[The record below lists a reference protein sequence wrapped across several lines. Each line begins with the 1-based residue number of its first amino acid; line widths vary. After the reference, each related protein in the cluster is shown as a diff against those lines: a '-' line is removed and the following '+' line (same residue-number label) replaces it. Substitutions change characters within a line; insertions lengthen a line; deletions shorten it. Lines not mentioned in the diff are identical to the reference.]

1 MKTLITL
8 LLGLTV
14 TVATAQ
20 TVSTVAG
27 MAGVVGSNDGPAAS
41 SSFNNPHG
49 VACDRQGNIYVA
61 NRYGHTIRKITPA
74 GVVSTFAGSGSP
86 GANDGIGT
94 AASFNEPWAVACD
107 TIGNIYVADTK
118 NYKIRKITAAGVV
131 STVAGS
137 GVFGVTN
144 GPAAVAQFGFPA
156 GIAVTK
162 TGSVIY
168 VADRMT
174 HTIRKITGGNVTTLA
189 GVVYSPGD
197 VDGAGITAKFDHPYS
212 ITLDLLNNV
221 LVADEFNN
229 KIRKVTPAG
238 VVSTFAGDGSM
249 GSMNGPA
256 LAASFNAPWGVCVNA
271 SGEVFVGDGN
281 NFTIRKIV
289 SGNVTTYA
297 GQDGVAGSQNGA
309 ALSSTFNGVS
319 SLWYSVYDNAI
330 YLCDPF
336 SQLVRK
342 VTSQAP
348 QSLTLTTSSGGVS
361 FCSGSP
367 VTLVASPS
375 NLSNYV
381 FKEGSVT
388 LGSSATGVLT
398 LTSLST
404 GLHNITCSA
413 TNSQGATINSNTLNV
428 TITQG
433 LAVSILTQ
441 GSTTLCNGDTVKLS
455 SSTAGT
461 YLWSNGATT
470 PSINVTGAGV
480 FSLTVTNAQGC
491 TGQASPVSVTMLQ
504 SPNAT
509 ITPENTA
516 PVCQG
521 DSLQLTAGNAT
532 SFLWSNGSTA
542 QVTYATAPGNYTV
555 IVTNGAG
562 CSAISLPQPVTFH
575 PATNSSIT
583 PAGTVYIVQGG
594 NATLTANNGNGYE
607 WSTGATTQS
616 ITVTQPGTY
625 LVTVTDQNG
634 CPSTTASAL
643 VSLINASNMV
653 SASGPTTFCEGDSV
667 VLTSVF
673 NTGNQWFKNGAL
685 IAGATQKKYTAKQS
699 GFYMVRY
706 TPASGAP
713 LYSDSTEVELKTVP
727 NSVNAISDSTCIG
740 TTAELSVLPQ
750 SGITYKW
757 YAAASGGSVLGT
769 GLSFTTPVLLQTKS
783 FYVELVNSFGCTGP
797 TRFEVVASVLPQP
810 SAMFT
815 NSAPALSGGGY
826 AVAFTNA
833 SQSGSVYFWDFGDT
847 GSPDNNSS
855 EPNPTHTFSQP
866 GDYGVTLITT
876 NDYGCSDT
884 LSKIVSVV
892 LNNNIFI
899 PTGFTPN
906 NDGNNDLFRV
916 RGNNIRSSE
925 MHIYNQ
931 WGERIWFSAKETLG
945 WDGTING
952 STVQNGTYAYVI
964 EVTFDNGSKE
974 KFRGNISVIR

>member
-1 MKTLITL
+1 MKALITL

-14 TVATAQ
+14 TLATAQ

-61 NRYGHTIRKITPA
+61 NRYAHTIRKITPA
-74 GVVSTFAGSGSP
+74 GIVSTFAGSGSP
-86 GANDGIGT
+86 GANDGTGT

-107 TIGNIYVADTK
+107 TVGNIYVSDTK
-118 NYKIRKITAAGVV
+118 NYKIRKITSAGVV
-131 STVAGS
+131 TTVAGS

-144 GPAAVAQFGFPA
+144 GPVAVAQFGFPS
-156 GIAVTK
+156 GIAVNK
-162 TGSVIY
+162 TGTTIY

-174 HTIRKITGGNVTTLA
+174 HTIRKIAAGIVTTLA

-197 VDGAGITAKFDHPYS
+197 VDGAGATAKFDHPYS
-212 ITLDLLNNV
+212 ITLDLLNNII
-221 LVADEFNN
+221 VADEFNN

-249 GSMNGPA
+249 GTVNGPA
-256 LAASFNAPWGVCVNA
+256 LTASFNAPWGVCVNA
-271 SGEVFVGDGN
+271 TGEVFVGDGN
-281 NFTIRKIV
+281 NFTIRKIA

-319 SLWYSVYDNAI
+319 SLWFSVTDNSI

-348 QSLTLTTSSGGVS
+348 QTITLTTSSGGAS

-381 FKEGSVT
+381 FREGAVT
-388 LGSSATGVLT
+388 LGTSATGTLT
-398 LTSLST
+398 LTTLSN
-404 GLHNITCSA
+404 GLHNITCTA
-413 TNSQGATINSNTLNV
+413 TNTQGVTINSNTLNV

-433 LAVSILTQ
+433 LSVSILTQ

-470 PSINVTGAGV
+470 ASINVTGAGV
-480 FSLTVTNAQGC
+480 YSLTVTNAQGC
-491 TGQASPVSVTMLQ
+491 TGQAAPVSVTMLQ

-509 ITPENTA
+509 ITPENTS

-521 DSLQLTAGNAT
+521 DSLQLSTGNAT

-542 QVTYATAPGNYTV
+542 QVMFATAPGNYTV

-562 CSAISLPQPVTFH
+562 CSAISLPQAVTFY
-575 PATNSSIT
+575 PTTNSSIT
-583 PAGTVYIVQGG
+583 PSGTVYIVQGG
-594 NATLTANNGNGYE
+594 NATLTANSGTGYE
-607 WSTGATTQS
+607 WSTGAITQS
-616 ITVTQPGTY
+616 ITVTQAGTY

-634 CPSTTASAL
+634 CPSTTATSQ
-643 VSLINASNMV
+643 VSTINSSNMV
-653 SASGPTTFCEGDSV
+653 SANGPTIFCEGDSV
-667 VLTSVF
+667 VLTSIF
-673 NTGNQWFKNGAL
+673 NTGNQWFKNGIV

-706 TPASGAP
+706 TPTSGAP

-727 NSVNAISDSTCIG
+727 TSVNAIPDSTCIG
-740 TTAELSVLPQ
+740 TTAELSVQPQ

-757 YAAASGGSVLGT
+757 YAAASGGNVLGT
-769 GLSFTTPVLLQTKS
+769 GLSFTTPTLLQTKS
-783 FYVELVNSFGCTGP
+783 YFVELVNSFGCSGAN
-797 TRFEVVASVLPQP
+797 RFEVVASVLPQP
-810 SAMFT
+810 SAMFS
-815 NSAPALSGGGY
+815 NSTAALSGSGY
-826 AVAFTNA
+826 EVAFTNT
-833 SQSGSVYFWDFGDT
+833 SQSGTVYFWDFGDS
-847 GSPDNNSS
+847 GSPGNNSS
-855 EPNPTHTFSQP
+855 DPNPTHTYSQP
-866 GDYGVTLITT
+866 GDYSVMLVVT
-876 NDYGCSDT
+876 NNFGCSDT
-884 LSKIVSVV
+884 ISKIVSVV
-892 LNNNIFI
+892 LNNNLFI

-925 MHIYNQ
+925 IHIYNQ
-931 WGERIWFSAKETLG
+931 WGERIWFSAKETIG

-952 STVQNGTYAYVI
+952 GTVQNGTYAYVI
-964 EVTFDNGSKE
+964 EVTFDNGSTE
-974 KFRGNISVIR
+974 KLRGNISVIR